1 MSAPILDRQVFT
13 LSRALEFFTE
23 RELTTQIGYD
33 RAWWPIALVKEL
45 IDNGLDA
52 CENAGRQPEICI
64 TVAPDAVT
72 VQDSGP
78 GLSLAIL
85 ERSLD
90 YQVRVSDKIGYVA
103 PTRGQQGNALKTVW
117 AAPYVIDGERGRID
131 VTTGGTIYHVEV
143 ALDRIAQQPA
153 LNLTTSPDGLVK
165 NGAAITMHWPD
176 VASCLDG
183 TARPSFYSKPLDINR
198 LLVGYA
204 LFNPHATITLQVAGE
219 RYAAEAT
226 DPTWRKWLPSA
237 PTSPHWYT
245 IEALRSLI
253 AAYLAEERRGDR
265 PRTVREFIAEFAGLA
280 GTAKQKEVA
289 ELAGLTGAY
298 LHDLISGSDVDLA
311 RVHELLSVMQVEAK
325 VIQPQALG
333 VLGEQHLRR
342 RLVESYSAT
351 EESLNYRKVTGLT
364 AGGLPWVLEVAFG
377 VKGAAADQALGRT
390 VVVGLNWAPT
400 LRSPLPQL
408 DRLLGEQRID
418 SSDGGVLMVH
428 LACPRIDFT
437 DRGKSRLALPAEID
451 EALTSAVQVVTKGWK
466 AAKRQAD
473 RDDRVRQRDLDELR
487 RSQKRR
493 QWSVKEAAYQVMA
506 EAYLKASANNTLPA
520 NARQIMYAARPL
532 VLALTGGKCWKES
545 SYFTQHLLPDYIAE
559 YPDETAGWDVVF
571 DARGHLAEPHTERRI
586 DLGTLAVR
594 RYIGA
599 WASTITEDLAGL
611 ALDHTVATHGP
622 GQRYHFALFIE
633 KEGFA
638 ELLAASQI
646 AERFDLAI
654 MSTKG
659 MSVTAARRLVDE
671 LSRQGVTIL
680 VLHDFDKAG
689 FSILHTLRT
698 DTRRYTFDAAPRVV
712 DLGLR
717 LADVQAMKLQSEP
730 VEYDSKIDP
739 RVNLAECGAT
749 AAEQRYLVSSFTASP
764 GKWQGDN
771 YIEAGRF
778 AGQRV
783 ELNAMT
789 SDQFIIW
796 LEGKLVEH
804 QVCKLVPDERTLAT
818 AYRRAVRIA
827 QVQQALDRALA
838 ELPADEIQPPPGLA
852 EVIEQRIA
860 GTALP
865 WDQALFELV
874 RQPPTWAQICDL
886 LQS

>member
-1 MSAPILDRQVFT
+1 MSAPTLDRQTFT
-13 LSRALEFFTE
+13 LSRALEFFSE

-52 CENAGRQPEICI
+52 CENAGRPPEISI

-78 GLSLAIL
+78 GLPLAIL

-153 LNLTTSPDGLVK
+153 LSLTTSPDGLVK
-165 NGAAITMHWPD
+165 NGTALTMHWPRI
-176 VASCLDG
+176 ASCLDH
-183 TARPSFYSKPLDINR
+183 TAHPYLTSAPALRDLLSGYS
-198 LLVGYA
+198 

-219 RYAAEAT
+219 RFAAEAT

-245 IEALRSLI
+245 TEALRSLI
-253 AAYLAEERRGDR
+253 AAYLAEERRGAR

-280 GTAKQKEVA
+280 GTAKQKAVA
-289 ELAGLTGAY
+289 EAAHLTSAY
-298 LHDLISGSDVDLA
+298 LHDLIAGSDVDLA
-311 RVHELLSVMQVEAK
+311 RVHELLSVMQAEAK

-333 VLGEQHLRR
+333 VLGEAHLRR
-342 RLVESYSAT
+342 RLVASYYVA
-351 EESLNYRKVTGLT
+351 EESIAYRKSAGL
-364 AGGLPWVLEVAFG
+364 ADGLPWVLEVAFG
-377 VKGAAADQALGRT
+377 VLRADYQGCGRT
-390 VVVGLNWAPT
+390 SAVGLNFAPA

-408 DRLLGEQRID
+408 DRLLGEQRVD
-418 SSDGGVLMVH
+418 AGDPVALVVH
-428 LACPRIDFT
+428 LACPRLAFT
-437 DRGKSRLALPAEID
+437 DRGKSRLALPAEIQ
-451 EALTSAVQVVTKGWK
+451 EALTSAVQAVTKGWK

-487 RSQKRR
+487 KDQKRR

-506 EAYLKASANNTLPA
+506 DAYLKASANNTLPA

-559 YPDETAGWDVVF
+559 YPGETGGWDVVF
-571 DARGHLAEPHTERRI
+571 DARGHLAEPHTGERV

-599 WASTITEDLAGL
+599 WTNAITEDLAGL

-622 GQRYHFALFIE
+622 GQRYRFALFIE
-633 KEGFA
+633 KEGFT
-638 ELLAASQI
+638 ELLAAAKI
-646 AERFDLAI
+646 AERFDIAI

-659 MSVTAARRLVDE
+659 MSVTAARRLVEE

-680 VLHDFDKAG
+680 VLHDFDAAG
-689 FSILHTLRT
+689 LTILRTLREN
-698 DTRRYTFDAAPRVV
+698 TRRYTFDIAPRVL

-717 LADVQAMKLQSEP
+717 LADVQALSLQSEP
-730 VEYDSKIDP
+730 VEYTSNIDP
-739 RVNLAECGAT
+739 RLNLAECGAT
-749 AAEQRYLVSSFTASP
+749 MAEQNYLVRRRIRGA
-764 GKWQGDN
+764 GKWKGDTL
-771 YIEAGRF
+771 IETGTWV
-778 AGQRV
+778 GERV

-789 SDQFIIW
+789 SDVFIAW

-804 QVCKLVPDERTLAT
+804 QVRKLVPDERTLAT

-827 QVQQALDRALA
+827 QVQQAIDKALA
-838 ELPADEIQPPPGLA
+838 ELPANEIRLPPDLA
-852 EVIEQRIA
+852 HVIERRIA

-874 RQPPTWAQICDL
+874 RRPAWAQIDD
-886 LQS
+886 